1 MEKKGVTTAQRKIRR
16 RLMKLEEEDIR
27 EEEEMVVEY
36 MDSDEEE
43 KKMRKKTKSVEVS
56 KEEELEK
63 ELENEEAE
71 EAYTIPP
78 METWTPAEKSPP
90 STFLS
95 FRPVE
100 LPTSD
105 TTCRGK
111 PVRSTILGK
120 FGRSVIIGPPP
131 VEQPWEMRHSRSTL
145 MMVSPEQLRAHLLHQ
160 AERVKNLN
168 SGPQRNIRAG
178 RLLSQAMDKKLEYEL
193 QAAVTPWIGN
203 LLIPEKS
210 RPMTVDTLR
219 ERGERRQLSS
229 TPIFMLFLQTM
240 NVDSVGCKEMIEKKR
255 SRMVFP
261 TSDSSLVRLKNPK
274 TVAGVLQR
282 RREEQQ
288 GFGRQQS
295 PFLEQLPQIRPGTL
309 QRSPKIHPHMS
320 PVLFPQAVFIPVAQ
334 PPATSTQLL
343 TTPPADTSVLPPP
356 PAPQTL
362 CMLPAPTSTPST
374 SSAGP
379 LTENLVSNSSTLT
392 GQDAVPS
399 GCSSPNQP
407 PPALSPSSSILSP
420 GDKQKAAKA
429 TISNQNG
436 LDADGADGVSD
447 VEAVCTGLMGDGVD
461 ERKYWKLMGNHGAGG
476 GGV

>member
-1 MEKKGVTTAQRKIRR
+1 
-16 RLMKLEEEDIR
+16 MKLEEEEEIR

-43 KKMRKKTKSVEVS
+43 KKMRKKMKSVEVS
-56 KEEELEK
+56 KEVEK
-63 ELENEEAE
+63 EEAE
-71 EAYTIPP
+71 EAYTFPP
-78 METWTPAEKSPP
+78 MEEWTPAEKTPP

-100 LPTSD
+100 LPASD
-105 TTCRGK
+105 TTHRGK
-111 PVRSTILGK
+111 PVRSTILGQ

-145 MMVSPEQLRAHLLHQ
+145 MMVSPAQLRAHLLRQ
-160 AERVKNLN
+160 VERVKNLN
-168 SGPQRNIRAG
+168 SGPQRNIRVG
-178 RLLSQAMDKKLEYEL
+178 RLLSQAMDKKLEHEL

-210 RPMTVDTLR
+210 RLMTVDTLR
-219 ERGERRQLSS
+219 ERGEKRLLSS

-255 SRMVFP
+255 NRMVFP
-261 TSDSSLVRLKNPK
+261 ASDSSFVRLKNPK

-288 GFGRQQS
+288 GSKRQQS
-295 PFLEQLPQIRPGTL
+295 LFLDQLPQIRPGTL
-309 QRSPKIHPHMS
+309 QMSPKIHPQMS
-320 PVLFPQAVFIPVAQ
+320 PMLFPQAVFIPVAQ
-334 PPATSTQLL
+334 PPAASTQLL
-343 TTPPADTSVLPPP
+343 HPSSLTTPPPDTSLLPAP

-362 CMLPAPTSTPST
+362 PVPTSTPST
-374 SSAGP
+374 SSTGP
-379 LTENLVSNSSTLT
+379 WTEDLVSISSTLT

-399 GCSSPNQP
+399 GYSSPNQP
-407 PPALSPSSSILSP
+407 PPAPSPSSSILSP
-420 GDKQKAAKA
+420 GDKQKAAEA
-429 TISNQNG
+429 AISSQNG
-436 LDADGADGVSD
+436 LDGAGGVSD
-447 VEAVCTGLMGDGVD
+447 LGAVCTGPVSDGVD
-461 ERKYWKLMGNHGAGG
+461 ERKYWKLMVNHGAVG